1 MSSILPSSL
10 TSGTSSASSPAG
22 SGTALTSTGGQG
34 TVSSVGLGSG
44 LDINSIVSQLV
55 AAEGSGPTKLLDG
68 KTSKINSQLSAYG
81 QFQAAVSALQ
91 ASLATLA
98 SPTQFQTNAATVADS
113 NVASATA
120 DSTAAGGSYSLQV
133 VRLAQG
139 AQLISGPVAGAGAP
153 VGTGTL
159 TIKIGTTSVPVT
171 IDAGNNNLA
180 GIAAAINSAGATQGL
195 SASLLTANDGVHLVL
210 TSAATGAVNAVSVSQ
225 AGGDGGL
232 ASLVYDPAS
241 QTNPL
246 TQQQA
251 AQDAQVKLNGYTLD
265 SPSNVVTNLLTGVTL
280 NLKAPSAGN
289 TTTTLSV
296 AVDHTAAQTAV
307 QSFVSSYNTLANAV
321 SQLSSY
327 NASTGSAG
335 PLLGDGLLNS
345 FISQVNNALNSSVAS
360 LKGGPFSTLA
370 EIGIVA
376 NVDGTLSADPAKLNA
391 AVNNNYA
398 SVAQLFSGTG
408 GVATKLNDLL
418 TQYTQPT
425 TGILAQQ
432 TRSLQRNLKDIAT
445 QKTALNQRLANL
457 QAQLY
462 AQYNAMDKLVA
473 QLKSTGTSV
482 QAQLDSIYYP
492 GKASAA
498 VP

>member
-10 TSGTSSASSPAG
+10 TSGTSTASGTSG
-22 SGTALTSTGGQG
+22 SGTALTGTASQG
-34 TVSSVGLGSG
+34 TVSSTGLGSG

-55 AAEGSGPTKLLDG
+55 AAEGSGPTKLLDS
-68 KTSKINSQLSAYG
+68 KTSTINAQLSGYG

-98 SPTQFQTNAATVADS
+98 TPAQFQNNAATIADTS
-113 NVASATA
+113 VASATA
-120 DSTAAGGSYSLQV
+120 DATAAAGTYSLQV
-133 VRLAQG
+133 LQLASG
-139 AQLISGPVAGAGAP
+139 AQLISGPVATSGTT

-159 TIKIGTTSVPVT
+159 NIKIGTTSIPVT
-171 IDAGNNNLA
+171 ITSSNNNLA
-180 GIAAAINSAGATQGL
+180 GIAAAINAAGATQGL

-210 TSAATGAVNAVSVSQ
+210 SSAATGAVNAVTISQ
-225 AGGDGGL
+225 SGGDGGL

-241 QTNPL
+241 QTNPMTL
-246 TQQQA
+246 QQG
-251 AQDAQVKLNGYTLD
+251 AQDAQVKLDGYTYN
-265 SPSNVVTNLLTGVTL
+265 SSSNVVTSLLTGVTL
-280 NLKAPSAGN
+280 NLKAQSASN
-289 TTTTLSV
+289 TATTLSI
-296 AVDHTAAQTAV
+296 AVDHSAAQQAV
-307 QSFVSSYNTLANAV
+307 QTFVASYNTLANAV
-321 SQLSSY
+321 AQLSSY

-345 FISQVNNALNSSVAS
+345 FVSQVNNALNTSVAS
-360 LKGGPFSTLA
+360 LRNGPFSTLA

-376 NVDGTLSADPAKLNA
+376 NTDGTLSADPAKLNA

-398 SVAQLFSGTG
+398 SVAQLFSGSG

-418 TQYTQPT
+418 NEYTQPT

-432 TRSLQRNLKDIAT
+432 TSSLQQSLKDIAS
-445 QKTALNQRLANL
+445 QRTALNQRLADL
-457 QAQLY
+457 QARLF
-462 AQYNAMDKLVA
+462 AQYNAMDALVA

-492 GKASAA
+492 GKASTA